1 MNVICMFFY
10 EKGYK
15 KCNKKCVLVYGWD
28 GYLSVFILI
37 KVFSYFFIVEVN
49 MIWLYYLVKG
59 IKYFKNIV

>member
-1 MNVICMFFY
+1 MFKVLDCNDNECYFYVFY
-10 EKGYK
+10 EKGYNK

-49 MIWLYYLVKG
+49 MIY
-59 IKYFKNIV
+59 

>member
-28 GYLSVFILI
+28 GYLIVFILI
-37 KVFSYFFIVEVN
+37 KVFIFLLLSL
-49 MIWLYYLVKG
+49 IWYGNV
-59 IKYFKNIV
+59 I

>member
-1 MNVICMFFY
+1 MLFVCFFY

-37 KVFSYFFIVEVN
+37 KVFIFLLLRL
-49 MIWLYYLVKG
+49 IWYGNV
-59 IKYFKNIV
+59 I